1 MPDVGP
7 RAEASSASE
16 RPLGRRHSGDIAR
29 VLGEGSILRSKRV
42 VVYVA
47 PGAGKSR
54 AAFIAGRKVGSAV
67 ARNRAR
73 RVLRQ
78 AWREL
83 SGDVPEGYD
92 VVVVARPEIRGAKA
106 QDLLDEM
113 GDLLARAGV
122 VRR

>member
-1 MPDVGP
+1 M
-7 RAEASSASE
+7 
-16 RPLGRRHSGDIAR
+16 
-29 VLGEGSILRSKRV
+29 
-42 VVYVA
+42 A